1 MRVAC
6 ADEHCE
12 ADDGEGGG
20 EHVAETALARA
31 VGDVADEDCHGGG
44 DGVRG
49 HGEELEFGAFVA
61 HAAEDGGEEEG
72 EGVEGTE
79 VAHVPVTRNCH
90 VSDFS
95 FCPLFR
101 EAIVVLRVCVRAYM
115 RA

>member
-20 EHVAETALARA
+20 EHVAETTLARA
-31 VGDVADEDCHGGG
+31 VGDVADENCHGGC

-79 VAHVPVTRNCH
+79 VAHVPFTRNCH

-95 FCPLFR
+95 FLPL
-101 EAIVVLRVCVRAYM
+101 LL
-115 RA
+115 